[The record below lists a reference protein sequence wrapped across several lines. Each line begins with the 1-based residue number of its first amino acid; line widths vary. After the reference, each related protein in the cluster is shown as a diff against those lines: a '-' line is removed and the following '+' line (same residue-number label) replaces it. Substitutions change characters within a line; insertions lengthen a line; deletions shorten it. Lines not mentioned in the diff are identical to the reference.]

1 MEKIK
6 LNLKRAAIEDIDRF
20 LDLEKLAAGTLIYS
34 AMTDRKDALDEISKN
49 TVYLIEKDG
58 EIVGDISYEIRD
70 GKTAYISG
78 LMIDP
83 RFQGQGVG
91 RQAMAMI
98 MEELKGMEKIELVT
112 HPRNTKALMLY
123 LSLGFEIEKWKDN
136 YFGDGE
142 PRVSMAKKK

>member
-78 LMIDP
+78 FMVDP

-123 LSLGFEIEKWKDN
+123 LSLGFEIERWKDN

-142 PRVSMAKKK
+142 PRVSLAKKK